1 MRAIRPANFRIC
13 ALAHFT
19 TAGIWRTYMQ
29 GPGTFLR
36 LRQTGDGNLTS
47 LLRARDAIAAIE
59 FAFMTPVFLAVFV
72 GMVDLGMMLFQ
83 DYQLDQAVAAGEQ
96 YAVVNASS
104 VNSTSGAT
112 LANNIASAVE
122 NANGSGWAGDVV
134 VVNNGPSDAISNGQ
148 STTGGTASN
157 ADSCYCPT
165 GSPPTWTWGS

>member
-96 YAVVNASS
+96 YAIVNASS
-104 VNSTSGAT
+104 VNSTNGAA
-112 LANNIASAVE
+112 LAASIATTIE
-122 NANGSGWAGDVV
+122 NANGTAWAGDVV
-134 VVNNGPSDAISNGQ
+134 VVNHGPTMTISGG
-148 STTGGTASN
+148 SGSPSGTAAN
-157 ADSCYCPT
+157 A
-165 GSPPTWTWGS
+165 